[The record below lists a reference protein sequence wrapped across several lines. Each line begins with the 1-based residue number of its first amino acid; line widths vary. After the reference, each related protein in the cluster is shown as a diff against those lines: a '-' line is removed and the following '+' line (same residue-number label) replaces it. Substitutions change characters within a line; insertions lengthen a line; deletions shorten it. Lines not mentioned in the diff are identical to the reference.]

1 MKKKWFIFFP
11 REFIGV
17 DNLMPVV
24 VVLAAQGYRVISVFP
39 SLTDDEQKTISPSYL
54 TILRSNSIVVD
65 LGLNSKGDGIARKLR
80 RLVSS
85 LKLLKIVLE
94 IILTAAPRVITVR
107 PAAGLV
113 YKLLK
118 NIASVKGFF
127 YCMSRT
133 PAPIHADWYEAYFVK
148 ALNDP
153 VMRKDFLGKKPGN
166 YPVGTKRQYIGR
178 YLIHSPYENR
188 AADIVGY
195 PDDRIPVGYPKLLPT
210 WLDYL
215 KTFRPIWDNSR
226 LNDADSFLTILLLS
240 KDIYLFD
247 PKDSVDV
254 FLDEIVS
261 VIRKYFRD
269 ELIVIKTK
277 HQLTG
282 SFNNWVYE
290 YVHSLGD
297 DNIII
302 STTPTP
308 FIAEKTAACFMVGDT
323 TACFDFIIRE
333 IPCVEHT
340 RYSEGLLRMY
350 PRGSCWADFGVRRT
364 STMTQLEAALH
375 DIRSGRF
382 EVMRRKD
389 LNRLLSQ
396 PEGEEI
402 FTGL

>member
-1 MKKKWFIFFP
+1 
-11 REFIGV
+11 
-17 DNLMPVV
+17 MPVV
-24 VVLAAQGYRVISVFP
+24 VVLAAQGCRVISVFP
-39 SLTDDEQKTISPSYL
+39 SLTDDEQKTISPSYVA
-54 TILRSNSIVVD
+54 ILRSKSIVVD
-65 LGLNSKGDGIARKLR
+65 LGLGCNGNGIARKLR
-80 RLVSS
+80 KLVSS
-85 LKLLKIVLE
+85 LKLLKILLA
-94 IILTAAPRVITVR
+94 IMLTAAPRVITVR
-107 PAAGLV
+107 PAAGVV

-118 NIASVKGFF
+118 IVASMKGFF
-127 YCMSRT
+127 YCMSKT
-133 PAPIHADWYEAYFVK
+133 PAPIHADWYEAYFAR

-153 VMRKDFLGKKPGN
+153 VMRKDFLGKKSGN
-166 YPVGTKRQYIGR
+166 YPVGRKRQYIGR
-178 YLIHSPYENR
+178 YLIHSLYENR

-195 PDDRIPVGYPKLLPT
+195 PDDRVPVGYPKLLPT

-226 LNDADSFLTILLLS
+226 LNDADSVLTILLLS

-247 PKDSVDV
+247 PNDSVDV
-254 FLDEIVS
+254 FLGEIVS
-261 VIRKYFRD
+261 VIRKYFRN

-277 HQLTG
+277 HQLSG
-282 SFNNWVYE
+282 SRNNWVYE

-297 DNIII
+297 DNVVI

-308 FIAEKTAACFMVGDT
+308 FLAEKTTACFMVGDT

-364 STMTQLEAALH
+364 STMAQLETALQ

-382 EVMRRKD
+382 EVMSRKD
-389 LNRLLSQ
+389 LNRLLFQ
-396 PEGEEI
+396 PEGEDI
-402 FTGL
+402 FACL